1 MSHSLFTSR
10 ELAYME
16 LNEYIEKRASERGGS
31 VYMPYLTLG
40 DPNYESSVEF
50 AVAMIDAGADILE
63 LGIPF
68 SDPTA
73 DGPVVQAAMTRALE
87 RNDFSMRTVFD
98 VARRIHEARPDVP
111 LTFLSYMNPIL
122 NGVSLP
128 DGRNAGTLD
137 LSQSNP
143 AGRLQYDARLGMEAF
158 LKECRS
164 AGIRG
169 LVIPDLPFDQPESAI
184 LRELGPEYGV
194 VQVLMVAP
202 NTGDARLTA
211 ICEAARGFIYYVTS
225 LGVTGMRADL
235 PEDLKDRI
243 RLVKERSGLPVLA
256 GFGFSEPS
264 QAEQLS
270 GIVDGIIVGSLNQR
284 IIGEHGENSR
294 EPLAEVTRG
303 FAAAC
308 GARV

>member
-1 MSHSLFTSR
+1 MSTV
-10 ELAYME
+10 MNMK
-16 LNEYIEKRASERGGS
+16 LNEYIQTRARERGGS

-40 DPNYESSVEF
+40 DPNYECSVEF
-50 AVAMIDAGADILE
+50 AIGMIDAGADILE

-73 DGPVVQAAMTRALE
+73 DGPVVQAAMTRALD
-87 RNDFSMRTVFD
+87 RNEFSMSTIFD

-122 NGVSLP
+122 NGVPLP

-137 LSQSNP
+137 LTQSNP
-143 AGRLQYDARLGMEAF
+143 TGRLRYDARLGMEAF
-158 LKECRS
+158 LKECRRS
-164 AGIRG
+164 GIRG

-184 LRELGPEYGV
+184 LRELGPQYGV
-194 VQVLMVAP
+194 DQILMVAP
-202 NTGDARLTA
+202 NTGDARLVA
-211 ICEAARGFIYYVTS
+211 VCEAARGFIYYVTS
-225 LGVTGMRADL
+225 LGVTGMRSDL

-243 RLVKERSGLPVLA
+243 RLVQERSGLPVLA

-264 QAEQLS
+264 QAQKLS

-294 EPLAEVTRG
+294 EHLMEITRE

-308 GARV
+308 GSRA